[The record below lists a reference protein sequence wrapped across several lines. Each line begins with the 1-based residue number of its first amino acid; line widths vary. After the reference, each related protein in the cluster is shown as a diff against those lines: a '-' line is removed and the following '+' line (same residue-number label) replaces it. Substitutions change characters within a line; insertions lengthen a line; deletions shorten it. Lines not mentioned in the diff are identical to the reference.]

1 MNNNIN
7 PHLYNAYL
15 HLKDTLNAKMIHRR
29 KRKTANLIEI
39 VFLCDA
45 INALSGHINTLKE
58 AEACG
63 FWIVCRRQTGKKH
76 AFYHGLPVFQLFLTP
91 VHPKKA
97 LENKIQAAQQAKEV
111 TFEPISKHQHQR
123 TKATR
128 LPADTMYRIV
138 RPSFLVLRPFVFR
151 PLDSRL
157 PDSPDSPVLPI
168 PSGSSGLSVPYVS
181 HSA

>member
-7 PHLYNAYL
+7 PILYNTYL
-15 HLKDTLNAKMIHRR
+15 NLKDTLNAQIIHRR
-29 KRKTANLIEI
+29 KRKTANSIEI

-97 LENKIQAAQQAKEV
+97 LENKIQAAQQAEEV
-111 TFEPISKHQHQR
+111 TFEPIPKHQHQR

-128 LPADTMYRIV
+128 LPANTMYRTV
-138 RPSFLVLRPFVFR
+138 RPSSLVLCPSGPFRFLRTIRPSSF
-151 PLDSRL
+151 
-157 PDSPDSPVLPI
+157 PI
-168 PSGSSGLSVPYVS
+168 PYTLHYLVNLKI
-181 HSA
+181 

>member
-7 PHLYNAYL
+7 PHLYDIYL
-15 HLKDTLNAKMIHRR
+15 HLRDTLNAKMVHRR
-29 KRKTANLIEI
+29 KRKTANSIEI

-45 INALSGHINTLKE
+45 INALSGRINTLKE

-97 LENKIQAAQQAKEV
+97 LENKIQAANKQKKLLLSLFASISTNAQKPQDSQQ
-111 TFEPISKHQHQR
+111 I
-123 TKATR
+123 
-128 LPADTMYRIV
+128 LCIV
-138 RPSFLVLRPFVFR
+138 QSVLCPSYLIP
-151 PLDSRL
+151 
-157 PDSPDSPVLPI
+157 PV

>member
-15 HLKDTLNAKMIHRR
+15 HLKDTLNAKMVHRR
-29 KRKTANLIEI
+29 KRKTANSIEI

-97 LENKIQAAQQAKEV
+97 LENKIQAAQQAEEV
-111 TFEPISKHQHQR
+111 TFEPIPKHQHQR

-128 LPADTMYRIV
+128 LPANTMYRTV
-138 RPSFLVLRPFVFR
+138 CPSSLL
-151 PLDSRL
+151 LC
-157 PDSPDSPVLPI
+157 
-168 PSGSSGLSVPYVS
+168 PSGPFRLLRTIRPVCLSFRLAFS
-181 HSA
+181 TICISFAA